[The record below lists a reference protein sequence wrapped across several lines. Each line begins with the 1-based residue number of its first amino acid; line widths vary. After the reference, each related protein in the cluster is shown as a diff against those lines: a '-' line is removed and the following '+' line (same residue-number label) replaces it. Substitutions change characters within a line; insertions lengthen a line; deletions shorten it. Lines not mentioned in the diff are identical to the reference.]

1 MTETEADQAPPGW
14 VRTLADID
22 GVPIW
27 RRPHEPC
34 YVATRDMD
42 QLRFIG
48 AALTQFDR
56 MSGPEYHAF
65 VQQHDP
71 T

>member
-1 MTETEADQAPPGW
+1 VAEAEGDEVPPGW
-14 VRTLADID
+14 VRILADID
-22 GVPIW
+22 GVPMW
-27 RRPHEPC
+27 RRLDEPC

-65 VQQHDP
+65 VQQHNP
-71 T
+71 K